1 MRIIILSLLLI
12 INIIFI
18 FHDVT
23 QSLTVSFLSLRII
36 LAFLTFV
43 LSIFLL
49 LLRVNKYIT
58 LLTFITL
65 IISLIHICFI
75 AHSVYMYI
83 Y

>member
-18 FHDVT
+18 FHDIT
-23 QSLTVSFLSLRII
+23 QALTVSFLSIRII
-36 LAFLTFV
+36 LAFLSFV

-49 LLRVNKYIT
+49 LLHVNRYIT
-58 LLTFITL
+58 ILTIVTLLVSI
-65 IISLIHICFI
+65 IHIALI
-75 AHSVYMYI
+75 AHSVYLYI